1 MYAHR
6 YPSVLH
12 GKHSP
17 QVFETNPDP
26 SEQIVIGQPAARLP
40 GACIGKERPDRL
52 LRVAGRGV
60 LPTLV
65 PNRLGSG
72 VPFLVDDQLSACS
85 GSSVKRSL
93 ETGIVRLS
101 YWQCVVGVGMLMG

>member
-1 MYAHR
+1 
-6 YPSVLH
+6 
-12 GKHSP
+12 
-17 QVFETNPDP
+17 
-26 SEQIVIGQPAARLP
+26 
-40 GACIGKERPDRL
+40 
-52 LRVAGRGV
+52 V